1 MLHGMA
7 EHGENIAATSAI
19 ACHLQK
25 NPVGNGWRNNFNICQ
40 GFKPQ
45 RLFALAYKRQRRHS
59 VFTNGSM
66 AYKDNIKI

>member
-25 NPVGNGWRNNFNICQ
+25 NPVGNGWRNNFNIR
-40 GFKPQ
+40 Q
-45 RLFALAYKRQRRHS
+45 RVQTPKVFTLANKRQRS
-59 VFTNGSM
+59 V
-66 AYKDNIKI
+66 